1 MVATGKQNLQLD
13 WGTIALYGTLVLFG
27 WMTIY
32 SAAYNPLLPSPF
44 TFSEEY
50 GKQLVWIGACMFLIV
65 VILYLDA
72 EVFNK
77 LAVYI
82 YLFFV
87 LLLML
92 VLVIGKEV
100 NGAKAWFGIGDFG
113 IQPVSYTHLTLPTS
127 P

>member
-1 MVATGKQNLQLD
+1 MPALNKQKIQLD
-13 WGTIALYGTLVLFG
+13 WGTIALYMTLVFFG
-27 WMTIY
+27 WISIY
-32 SAAYNPLLPSPF
+32 SAAYNPLTPSPF

-50 GKQLVWIGACMFLIV
+50 GKQLVWIGVCVFLII

-77 LAVYI
+77 LAIYI

-113 IQPVSYTHLTLPTS
+113 IQPS
-127 P
+127 